1 MEITFVSKQAINLL
15 GMSFYGDPFK
25 EAGDWS
31 MDNEIG
37 RLSKR
42 YMDFFARNGEDIKHL
57 LAGEDFFE
65 VHIYTPETESK
76 GYFEVFVGQQLNRI
90 EPFPLELSI
99 KVLPAAQY
107 AVFNLVGEQI
117 ISDWYMDIDH
127 LLVQKNWKRG
137 EPYFF
142 QVYDR
147 RYKGIDRIAESELT
161 AFIPV
166 VPSNRD

>member
-57 LAGEDFFE
+57 LAG
-65 VHIYTPETESK
+65 
-76 GYFEVFVGQQLNRI
+76 
-90 EPFPLELSI
+90 
-99 KVLPAAQY
+99 
-107 AVFNLVGEQI
+107 
-117 ISDWYMDIDH
+117 
-127 LLVQKNWKRG
+127 
-137 EPYFF
+137 
-142 QVYDR
+142 
-147 RYKGIDRIAESELT
+147 
-161 AFIPV
+161 
-166 VPSNRD
+166 

>member
-1 MEITFVSKQAINLL
+1 MDITFVSKQAVNLL

-42 YMDFFARNGEDIKHL
+42 YMDFYTRNRSDIKSL
-57 LAGEDFFE
+57 LVSEDFYE
-65 VHIYTPETESK
+65 VHIYTPETETR
-76 GYFEVFVGQQLNRI
+76 GYFEVFVGQQLARI
-90 EPFPLELSI
+90 EQLHLELSI
-99 KVLPAAQY
+99 KILPPAQY

-127 LLVQKNWKRG
+127 LLAQKDWQRG
-137 EPYFF
+137 GSYFF

-166 VPSNRD
+166 IPSNRK